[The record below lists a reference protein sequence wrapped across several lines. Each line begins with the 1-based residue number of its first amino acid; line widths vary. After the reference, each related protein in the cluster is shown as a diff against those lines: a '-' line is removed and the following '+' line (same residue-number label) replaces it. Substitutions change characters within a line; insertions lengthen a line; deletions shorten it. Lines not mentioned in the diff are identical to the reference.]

1 MKGKSMKQGDNP
13 DIVFYARSLYNG
25 GVDRV
30 IFNLAEEFLARGIR
44 PAILVDI
51 DNPYSPFKDLI
62 PPDVPYIVLG
72 AKGPIARITKLRA
85 YLRKTRPQ
93 AVMCTGF
100 GFPNLYA
107 IMVRWI
113 AGFRFRLML
122 TEHCFPSVDH
132 NAAKPW
138 QSRYWFFRLA
148 HLLYPLA
155 DNIVA
160 VSKGTARDLAKVIN
174 IDPMSIVHIYNPIV
188 SDALIESGSQ
198 SVDHPWFHDSS
209 VPVIIGIGRLEHQK
223 DFGTLITAFSQVRKR
238 MPCRLIILGDGS
250 ERDELTNL
258 IERLRLADDVAM
270 PGFAPNPHAYTAKA
284 DLFVLS
290 SRFESLAN
298 VVIEAMALGTPVIAT
313 DCPSGPAEALD
324 GGRFGRL
331 VRVEDPEMLADAI
344 LDVLL
349 RKPAP
354 VPATWLEQFT
364 TRASA
369 SRYLELLTP
378 ATG

>member
-1 MKGKSMKQGDNP
+1 MQQTEKP

-30 IFNLAEEFLARGIR
+30 VFNLAEEFLSRGIR
-44 PAILVDI
+44 PVILVDL
-51 DNPYSPFKDLI
+51 DNPYSPFRDLV
-62 PPDVPYIVLG
+62 PKGVPYIVLG
-72 AKGPIARITKLRA
+72 ADGAIARITKLRA
-85 YLRKTRPQ
+85 YLRRTRPQ

-100 GFPNLYA
+100 GFPNLCA
-107 IMVRWI
+107 IVVRWI

-160 VSKGTARDLAKVIN
+160 VSKGTARDLANVID
-174 IDPMSIVHIYNPIV
+174 IDPQSITCIYNPIV
-188 SDALIESGSQ
+188 SDALIESGSAP
-198 SVDHPWFHDSS
+198 VDHPWFDDTGI
-209 VPVIIGIGRLEHQK
+209 PVIIGIGRLEHQK
-223 DFGTLITAFSQVRKR
+223 DFGTLITAFSRLRQQMR
-238 MPCRLIILGDGS
+238 CRLMILGDGS
-250 ERDELTNL
+250 ERDELTAL
-258 IERLRLADDVAM
+258 IHRLGLSDDVAM

-284 DLFVLS
+284 SLFVLS

-324 GGRFGRL
+324 NGRFGRL
-331 VRVEDPEMLADAI
+331 VKVEDPEMLADAMREI
-344 LDVLL
+344 LCK
-349 RKPAP
+349 RPAL
-354 VPATWLEQFT
+354 VPQSWLEQFT
-364 TRASA
+364 THASA

-378 ATG
+378 ALKC

>member
-1 MKGKSMKQGDNP
+1 MQQTEKP

-30 IFNLAEEFLARGIR
+30 VFNLAEEFLARGIR
-44 PAILVDI
+44 PVILVDI
-51 DNPYSPFKDLI
+51 DNPWSPFRDLVPKD
-62 PPDVPYIVLG
+62 VAYVVLG
-72 AKGPIARITKLRA
+72 AEGMVARVTKLRA
-85 YLRKTRPQ
+85 YLRWARPQ

-100 GFPNLYA
+100 GFPNLCA
-107 IMVRWI
+107 IVVRWI

-148 HLLYPLA
+148 HLLYPMA

-160 VSKGTARDLAKVIN
+160 VSKGTANDLAKVIS
-174 IDPMSIVHIYNPIV
+174 IDPKTITHIYNPIV
-188 SDALIESGSQ
+188 SDALIESGTEP
-198 SVDHPWFHDSS
+198 VDHPWLHDPD

-223 DFGTLITAFSQVRKR
+223 DFGTLITAFARVRKHLR
-238 MPCRLIILGDGS
+238 CRLMILGDGS
-250 ERDELTNL
+250 ERDQLTAL
-258 IERLRLADDVAM
+258 IERLGLSDDVAM

-284 DLFVLS
+284 SLFVLS

-324 GGRFGRL
+324 NGRFGRL
-331 VRVEDPEMLADAI
+331 VKVEDPDMLADAM
-344 LDVLL
+344 LDVL
-349 RKPAP
+349 RQRPAP
-354 VPATWLEQFT
+354 VPQSWLEQFT

-378 ATG
+378 AMKC

>member
-1 MKGKSMKQGDNP
+1 MEQIDKP

-30 IFNLAEEFLARGIR
+30 VFNLAEEFLARGIR
-44 PAILVDI
+44 PLILVDRH
-51 DNPYSPFKDLI
+51 NPYSPFKDLV
-62 PPDVPYIVLG
+62 PGGVPYEVLNAEG
-72 AKGPIARITKLRA
+72 MIARVTKLRA
-85 YLRKTRPQ
+85 FLRKTRPQ

-100 GFPNLYA
+100 GFPNLCA
-107 IMVRWI
+107 ILVRWI
-113 AGFRFRLML
+113 AGFQFRLML

-132 NAAKPW
+132 DAAKPW

-148 HLLYPLA
+148 HLLYPFA

-160 VSKGTARDLAKVIN
+160 VSKGTANDLAKVIS
-174 IDPMSIVHIYNPIV
+174 IDPRSITCIYNPIV
-188 SDALIESGSQ
+188 SDALIESGSEP
-198 SVDHPWFHDSS
+198 VDHPWFHDDS
-209 VPVIIGIGRLEHQK
+209 VPVVIAVGRLEHQK
-223 DFGTLITAFSQVRKR
+223 DFATLITAFARVRKQLR
-238 MPCRLIILGDGS
+238 CRLMILGDGT
-250 ERDELTNL
+250 ERDMLTAL
-258 IERLRLADDVAM
+258 IDRLGLADDVAM

-284 DLFVLS
+284 SLLVLS

-324 GGRFGRL
+324 HGRFGKL
-331 VRVEDPEMLADAI
+331 VKVGDADMLADAMLEI
-344 LDVLL
+344 LQK
-349 RKPAP
+349 RPAP
-354 VPATWLEQFT
+354 VPQSWLEQFT

-378 ATG
+378 ALR

>member
-1 MKGKSMKQGDNP
+1 MNHIPKA

-30 IFNLAEEFLARGIR
+30 VFNLAEEFLARGIR
-44 PAILVDI
+44 PVILVDL
-51 DNPYSPFKDLI
+51 DNPYSPFRDLV
-62 PPDVPYIVLG
+62 PQGVPYEVLG
-72 AKGPIARITKLRA
+72 ANGAIARIAKLRA
-85 YLRKTRPQ
+85 YLRRTRPQ

-100 GFPNLYA
+100 GFPNLCA

-113 AGFRFRLML
+113 AGFPFRLML

-132 NAAKPW
+132 DAAKPW

-148 HLLYPLA
+148 HLLYPRA

-160 VSKGTARDLAKVIN
+160 VSKGTARDLANVID
-174 IDPMSIVHIYNPIV
+174 IDPQSITCIYNPIV
-188 SDALIESGSQ
+188 SDALIQ
-198 SVDHPWFHDSS
+198 SSRAPVDHPWFRDGDI
-209 VPVIIGIGRLEHQK
+209 PVIIGIGRLEHQK
-223 DFGTLITAFSQVRKR
+223 DFATLITAFSQVRQN
-238 MPCRLIILGDGS
+238 MPCRLLILGDGS
-250 ERDELTNL
+250 ERDRLTAL
-258 IERLRLADDVAM
+258 VGSLGLSEDVAM
-270 PGFAPNPHAYTAKA
+270 PGFAPNPHAYTARA
-284 DLFVLS
+284 SLFVLS

-331 VRVEDPEMLADAI
+331 VEVGNAEMLADAM
-344 LDVLL
+344 LDLL
-349 RKPAP
+349 RRKPAP
-354 VPATWLEQFT
+354 VPPGWLEQFT

-378 ATG
+378 ALKC

>member
-1 MKGKSMKQGDNP
+1 MDQSEKP

-30 IFNLAEEFLARGIR
+30 VFNLAEEFLARGLR
-44 PAILVDI
+44 PVILVDI
-51 DNPYSPFKDLI
+51 DNVWSPFRELVPKN
-62 PPDVPYIVLG
+62 VPYVVLG
-72 AKGPIARITKLRA
+72 ADGPIARIAKLRA
-85 YLRKTRPQ
+85 YLRQARPT

-100 GFPNLYA
+100 GFPNLNA
-107 IMVRWI
+107 ILVRWI

-132 NAAKPW
+132 DAARPW

-160 VSKGTARDLAKVIN
+160 VSKGTAQDLARVID
-174 IDPMSIVHIYNPIV
+174 IDPGSITCIYNPIV
-188 SDALIESGSQ
+188 SDGLVKAGTAP
-198 SVDHPWFHDSS
+198 VDHPWFRDPE
-209 VPVIIGIGRLEHQK
+209 VPVVIGCGRLEHQK
-223 DFGTLITAFSQVRKR
+223 DFGTLITAFARVRKR
-238 MPCRLIILGDGS
+238 MRARLMILGDGS
-250 ERDELTNL
+250 EREQLAALVD
-258 IERLRLADDVAM
+258 RLGLAEDVAM

-284 DLFVLS
+284 SLFVLS

-313 DCPSGPAEALD
+313 DCPSGPAEALG

-331 VRVEDPEMLADAI
+331 VKVGDPDMLANAM
-344 LDVLL
+344 LDVL
-349 RKPAP
+349 RQRPAP
-354 VPATWLEQFT
+354 VPQSWLDQFT
-364 TRASA
+364 TRTSA
-369 SRYLELLTP
+369 TRYLELLMTP
-378 ATG
+378 AFR